1 MVLAVGL
8 AGWVERLALADQ
20 TALVERVGA
29 LVAFVGVDRPSITDR
44 TVRAIAAGSSPQS
57 TNCSLRSPWWIQK
70 SGIAKRVTN
79 RVSRP

>member
-1 MVLAVGL
+1 MVLAVG
-8 AGWVERLALADQ
+8 LADQ

-29 LVAFVGVDRPSITDR
+29 LVAVVGVDRPSITDR

-79 RVSRP
+79 RESRP